1 MTEIKITEK
10 QLEELIDKAIRGR
23 DYGTHYHGMS
33 YEQGIMDTIDFL
45 TGMIDEC
52 PLGEI
57 E

>member
-45 TGMIDEC
+45 TGVIDEC